1 MKKIIVKDLI
11 KSGSATSPEKAKPL
25 YDILVKSVDNKE
37 KVLVDF
43 SNLTTITTAFLNSSI
58 GKLYSKYSPDTLN
71 EFITLDGKTLT
82 KLQFDKLK
90 LVMQNAKSKLSEND
104 IQEEID

>member
-11 KSGSATSPEKAKPL
+11 GSNSATSPEKAKPL
-25 YDILVKSVDNKE
+25 YDLLVKSVDNKE
-37 KVLVDF
+37 KVSVDF
-43 SNLTTITTAFLNSSI
+43 SGLTTITTAFFNSSI
-58 GKLYSKYSPDTLN
+58 GKLYSAYSPNTLN

-90 LVMQNAKSKLSEND
+90 LVMQNAKSKLSEDD
-104 IQEEID
+104 IREEID

>member
-1 MKKIIVKDLI
+1 M
-11 KSGSATSPEKAKPL
+11 
-25 YDILVKSVDNKE
+25 
-37 KVLVDF
+37 
-43 SNLTTITTAFLNSSI
+43 
-58 GKLYSKYSPDTLN
+58 N

>member
-11 KSGSATSPEKAKPL
+11 KSDSATSPEKAEPL
-25 YDILVKSVDNKE
+25 YNALVESVNNEE
-37 KVLVDF
+37 KVSVDF
-43 SNLTTITTAFLNSSI
+43 SNLVTITTAFFNSSI
-58 GKLYSKYSPDTLN
+58 GKLYSTYSADTLN
-71 EFITLDGKTLT
+71 KFIKLDGKTLT
-82 KLQFDKLK
+82 TLQFDKLK